1 MTEGMSRKRT
11 GKIPVISACIACV
24 LGLMAAC
31 SGAAAPMKE
40 VGVLET
46 TVAAV
51 ATETTNIEDTEE
63 SLAAME
69 EIMEET
75 MAVTTAE
82 TVREATE
89 ESETETQQSG
99 SEESEVEESPRRP
112 AGHQIVYSDGEI
124 YGWTRY
130 EYDENGRKDMVIFIA
145 PNGNEYWS
153 PVFYDGNGHVI
164 PENVGSYSLRDENDL
179 LLEVGTE
186 DNRGRRTPMVEYD
199 YDERGNLTDY
209 WYMYV
214 SGKYMRHVKYAYDSH
229 DHLIRE
235 EVYYTRN
242 DRLESYVEYIYN
254 GQCQLIRKNEVEDV
268 KQGTVVY
275 TLYQYNENGHLI
287 REEMVWGGRTHD
299 YVDYYYNEAA
309 ELIREYHFLE
319 DKMMGGP
326 YTVEYLFEAIDDS
339 AG

>member
-1 MTEGMSRKRT
+1 MTEGMSRKRI
-11 GKIPVISACIACV
+11 GRISGAGACMVLV

-63 SLAAME
+63 SLAATE

-99 SEESEVEESPRRP
+99 SEEPEVEEGPRCP
-112 AGHQIVYSDGEI
+112 AGHQIIYSDGEI

-153 PVFYDGNGHVI
+153 PIFYDGNGHVI
-164 PENVGSYSLRDENDL
+164 PENVGNYSLTDENGL
-179 LLEVGTE
+179 HMEVGME
-186 DNRGRRTPMVEYD
+186 DNRGRRTPMVEYN

-209 WYMYV
+209 WYMFV
-214 SGKYMRHVKYAYDSH
+214 GGKYTRHVMYTYDSH
-229 DHLIRE
+229 DHLVRE
-235 EVYYTRN
+235 DVYQTRN
-242 DRLESYVEYIYN
+242 NRLESYVEYIYN

-268 KQGTVVY
+268 KKSTVIY
-275 TLYQYNENGHLI
+275 TLYHYDDNGYLT

-299 YVDYYYNEAA
+299 YVDYYYNDDG